1 MRECREIEKAVQ
13 FYHGRRRQPTSPVP
27 QSQKDTNMAAPL
39 TDRLVDIR
47 YMCAV
52 CSMETKRVVKEEA

>member
-1 MRECREIEKAVQ
+1 MAV
-13 FYHGRRRQPTSPVP
+13 
-27 QSQKDTNMAAPL
+27 PL

-47 YMCAV
+47 YVCAV